1 MSKETALIA
10 VMIFFVLACLVTHP
24 HAVVY
29 NDEIICSSIDWLEA
43 DIGHILF
50 LRILYHIPYH
60 GQKSDIIPYP
70 ISRLKK
76 G

>member
-1 MSKETALIA
+1 MEKTLSGGQKSGDVAFDEKQLI
-10 VMIFFVLACLVTHP
+10 VHQK
-24 HAVVY
+24 
-29 NDEIICSSIDWLEA
+29 S

-60 GQKSDIIPYP
+60 GQKSDIISYP
-70 ISRLKK
+70 ISQLKK

>member
-1 MSKETALIA
+1 MNRELAPYISMLCMHETLGYYLPDTGRIY
-10 VMIFFVLACLVTHP
+10 IKGYLYP
-24 HAVVY
+24 
-29 NDEIICSSIDWLEA
+29 IP

-50 LRILYHIPYH
+50 LRILYDIPYH
-60 GQKSDIIPYP
+60 GQKSDIISYP